1 MTAYI
6 INNKQILVII
16 SNIIFFIIFQ
26 YFRLGEL
33 FFEVSLGP
41 YNIKFTMILFSISF
55 ITYSLLKFV
64 V

>member
-33 FFEVSLGP
+33 FFEVYLGP